1 MIAVSAGNA
10 GIGLETVRE
19 LAKRDAL
26 VIVGSRRV
34 EKSEAA
40 VGALERDLGLQITLS
55 LSQ

>member
-19 LAKRDAL
+19 LAKRNAE
-26 VIVGSRRV
+26 VIIGCRRV

-40 VGALERDLGLQITLS
+40 VGALERDLGT
-55 LSQ
+55 

>member
-1 MIAVSAGNA
+1 MIAVCAGNA

-19 LAKRDAL
+19 LAKRDAV

-40 VGALERDLGLQITLS
+40 VGALERDLGMQSTLK
-55 LSQ
+55 LSK